1 MKQQAAK
8 EKREIENESE
18 QRNPWEQYE
27 QRKAEL
33 ANQGLSPSEYGE
45 ACRRIADEL
54 GI

>member
-1 MKQQAAK
+1 MSTQPVPQK
-8 EKREIENESE
+8 EEV
-18 QRNPWEQYE
+18 NPWERYE

-33 ANQGLSPSEYGE
+33 PKDLPEREYQE